1 MTKKFCKK
9 ALLGIIALSWLAMLS
24 LTTVQAVD
32 VEPQPRQRPQVKQP
46 KGNDN
51 QRPEVE
57 RPKGN
62 DNQRPEVERPRG
74 NDNLRPEPERP
85 RGNDLISTKVS
96 IDPATVASPEAGE
109 ELKIKVAITGGK
121 SVAGYQLSLAYDQ
134 SALEY
139 VIIKNGGYLPPG
151 AFTVPPIVSPDSVL
165 FAATSLAGD
174 AKSANGTLAI
184 ATFKVLANK
193 DSTIKLANVMLSD
206 AKANK
211 LATLKQHGQVT
222 GQAKPKKPVI
232 TQRANGGKSL
242 NINTVISAD
251 EGPVTA
257 LTTVYKDSAG
267 MAAKAG
273 TFIEYQVKFSH
284 LSSLKVGGAYVHTA
298 DGTVLGPTGVV
309 QGMRQQEASKSQW
322 SHQRIALDPISG
334 KKIVAITVGTKVDS
348 APKGLFS
355 MLVDNIQLTD
365 GDNIVKPIW
374 LSADNTDKEVA
385 GEPYGK
391 LVGVESLN
399 LKVGDDEVSVQSA
412 NKMLTSWGKMK
423 TLW

>member
-1 MTKKFCKK
+1 M
-9 ALLGIIALSWLAMLS
+9 
-24 LTTVQAVD
+24 
-32 VEPQPRQRPQVKQP
+32 
-46 KGNDN
+46 
-51 QRPEVE
+51 
-57 RPKGN
+57 
-62 DNQRPEVERPRG
+62 
-74 NDNLRPEPERP
+74 
-85 RGNDLISTKVS
+85 
-96 IDPATVASPEAGE
+96 
-109 ELKIKVAITGGK
+109 
-121 SVAGYQLSLAYDQ
+121 AGYQLSLAYDQ

-232 TQRANGGKSL
+232 TQRADGGKSL

-251 EGPVTA
+251 GGPVTA

-309 QGMRQQEASKSQW
+309 QGMRQQEVSKSQW
-322 SHQRIALDPISG
+322 SHQRIALDPISS
-334 KKIVAITVGTKVDS
+334 KKIIAITVGTKVDS

-365 GDNIVKPIW
+365 GDSIVKPIW

-399 LKVGDDEVSVQSA
+399 LKVDDEEVSVQSA

>member
-1 MTKKFCKK
+1 VTKKFCQK

-51 QRPEVE
+51 QRPE
-57 RPKGN
+57 PK
-62 DNQRPEVERPRG
+62 Q
-74 NDNLRPEPERP
+74 P

-96 IDPATVASPEAGE
+96 IDPAIVVSPEAGE

-232 TQRANGGKSL
+232 TQRADGGKSL

-309 QGMRQQEASKSQW
+309 QGMRQQEAKSQW

-399 LKVGDDEVSVQSA
+399 LKVGDDEVSVQST

>member
-1 MTKKFCKK
+1 MTKKFCQK

-57 RPKGN
+57 RPRGN
-62 DNQRPEVERPRG
+62 NNQRPEPK
-74 NDNLRPEPERP
+74 RP

-232 TQRANGGKSL
+232 TQRADGGKSL

-251 EGPVTA
+251 GGPVTA
-257 LTTVYKDSAG
+257 LTMVYKDSAG

-309 QGMRQQEASKSQW
+309 QGMRQQEAKSQW
-322 SHQRIALDPISG
+322 SHQRIALDPISS
-334 KKIVAITVGTKVDS
+334 KKIIAITVGTKVDS

-365 GDNIVKPIW
+365 GDSIVKPIW

-399 LKVGDDEVSVQSA
+399 LKVDDDEVSVQSA

>member
-1 MTKKFCKK
+1 MTKKFCQK

-51 QRPEVE
+51 QRPE
-57 RPKGN
+57 PK
-62 DNQRPEVERPRG
+62 Q
-74 NDNLRPEPERP
+74 P

-96 IDPATVASPEAGE
+96 IDPAIVVSPEAGE

-232 TQRANGGKSL
+232 TQRADGGKSL
-242 NINTVISAD
+242 NINTVISTD

-309 QGMRQQEASKSQW
+309 QGMRQQEAKSQW

-365 GDNIVKPIW
+365 GDNIIKPIW

-391 LVGVESLN
+391 LEGVESLN
-399 LKVGDDEVSVQSA
+399 LKVGDDEVSVQST

>member
-1 MTKKFCKK
+1 MKVTKKFCQK

-57 RPKGN
+57 RPRGN
-62 DNQRPEVERPRG
+62 NNQRPEPK
-74 NDNLRPEPERP
+74 RP

-96 IDPATVASPEAGE
+96 IDPATVVSPEAGE

-193 DSTIKLANVMLSD
+193 DS
-206 AKANK
+206 
-211 LATLKQHGQVT
+211 
-222 GQAKPKKPVI
+222 P
-232 TQRANGGKSL
+232 
-242 NINTVISAD
+242 
-251 EGPVTA
+251 
-257 LTTVYKDSAG
+257 
-267 MAAKAG
+267 
-273 TFIEYQVKFSH
+273 
-284 LSSLKVGGAYVHTA
+284 SS
-298 DGTVLGPTGVV
+298 
-309 QGMRQQEASKSQW
+309 
-322 SHQRIALDPISG
+322 
-334 KKIVAITVGTKVDS
+334 
-348 APKGLFS
+348 
-355 MLVDNIQLTD
+355 
-365 GDNIVKPIW
+365 
-374 LSADNTDKEVA
+374 
-385 GEPYGK
+385 
-391 LVGVESLN
+391 
-399 LKVGDDEVSVQSA
+399 
-412 NKMLTSWGKMK
+412 
-423 TLW
+423 

>member
-1 MTKKFCKK
+1 MTKKFCQK

-51 QRPEVE
+51 QRPE
-57 RPKGN
+57 PKQPRGN
-62 DNQRPEVERPRG
+62 DNQRPEV
-74 NDNLRPEPERP
+74 ERP

-232 TQRANGGKSL
+232 TQRADGGKSL

-251 EGPVTA
+251 GGPVTA

-309 QGMRQQEASKSQW
+309 QGMRQQEAKSQW

-399 LKVGDDEVSVQSA
+399 LKVGDDEVSVQST

>member
-1 MTKKFCKK
+1 MTKKFCQK

-51 QRPEVE
+51 QRPE
-57 RPKGN
+57 PK
-62 DNQRPEVERPRG
+62 Q
-74 NDNLRPEPERP
+74 P

-96 IDPATVASPEAGE
+96 IDPAIVVSPEAGE

-232 TQRANGGKSL
+232 TQRADGGKSL

-309 QGMRQQEASKSQW
+309 QGMRQQEAKSQW

-355 MLVDNIQLTD
+355 ILVDNIQLTD

-399 LKVGDDEVSVQSA
+399 LKVGDDEVSVQST

>member
-1 MTKKFCKK
+1 MTKKFCQK

-51 QRPEVE
+51 QRPE
-57 RPKGN
+57 PK
-62 DNQRPEVERPRG
+62 Q
-74 NDNLRPEPERP
+74 P

-96 IDPATVASPEAGE
+96 IDPAIVVSPEAGE

-232 TQRANGGKSL
+232 TQRADGGKSL

-309 QGMRQQEASKSQW
+309 QGMRQQEAKSQW

-399 LKVGDDEVSVQSA
+399 LKVGDDEVSVQST

>member
-1 MTKKFCKK
+1 MTKKFCQK

-51 QRPEVE
+51 QRPE
-57 RPKGN
+57 PK
-62 DNQRPEVERPRG
+62 Q
-74 NDNLRPEPERP
+74 P

-96 IDPATVASPEAGE
+96 IDPAIVVSPEAGE

-232 TQRANGGKSL
+232 TQRADGGKSL

-309 QGMRQQEASKSQW
+309 QGMRQQEAKSQW

-348 APKGLFS
+348 ALKGLFS

-399 LKVGDDEVSVQSA
+399 LKVGDDEVSVQST

>member
-1 MTKKFCKK
+1 MTKKFCQK

-51 QRPEVE
+51 Q
-57 RPKGN
+57 
-62 DNQRPEVERPRG
+62 Q
-74 NDNLRPEPERP
+74 PEPKQP

-96 IDPATVASPEAGE
+96 IDPAIVVSPEAGE

-232 TQRANGGKSL
+232 TQRADGGKSL

-309 QGMRQQEASKSQW
+309 QGMRQQEAKSQW

-399 LKVGDDEVSVQSA
+399 LKVGDDEVSVQST

>member
-1 MTKKFCKK
+1 MKVTKKFCQK

-51 QRPEVE
+51 QRPE
-57 RPKGN
+57 PK
-62 DNQRPEVERPRG
+62 Q
-74 NDNLRPEPERP
+74 P

-96 IDPATVASPEAGE
+96 IDPAIVVSPEAGE

-232 TQRANGGKSL
+232 TQRADGGKSL

-309 QGMRQQEASKSQW
+309 QGMRQQEAKSQW

-399 LKVGDDEVSVQSA
+399 LKVGDDEVSVQST

>member
-1 MTKKFCKK
+1 MTKKFCQK

-51 QRPEVE
+51 QRPE
-57 RPKGN
+57 PK
-62 DNQRPEVERPRG
+62 Q
-74 NDNLRPEPERP
+74 P

-96 IDPATVASPEAGE
+96 IDPAIVVSPEAGE

-232 TQRANGGKSL
+232 TQRADGGKSL

-251 EGPVTA
+251 GGPVTA

-309 QGMRQQEASKSQW
+309 QGMRQQEAKSQW

-365 GDNIVKPIW
+365 GDSIVKPIW

-399 LKVGDDEVSVQSA
+399 LKVGDDEVSVQST

>member
-1 MTKKFCKK
+1 M
-9 ALLGIIALSWLAMLS
+9 
-24 LTTVQAVD
+24 
-32 VEPQPRQRPQVKQP
+32 
-46 KGNDN
+46 
-51 QRPEVE
+51 
-57 RPKGN
+57 
-62 DNQRPEVERPRG
+62 
-74 NDNLRPEPERP
+74 
-85 RGNDLISTKVS
+85 STKVS

-121 SVAGYQLSLAYDQ
+121 SVAYDQ

-232 TQRANGGKSL
+232 TQRADGGKSL

-251 EGPVTA
+251 
-257 LTTVYKDSAG
+257 
-267 MAAKAG
+267 
-273 TFIEYQVKFSH
+273 
-284 LSSLKVGGAYVHTA
+284 
-298 DGTVLGPTGVV
+298 
-309 QGMRQQEASKSQW
+309 
-322 SHQRIALDPISG
+322 
-334 KKIVAITVGTKVDS
+334 
-348 APKGLFS
+348 
-355 MLVDNIQLTD
+355 
-365 GDNIVKPIW
+365 GDR
-374 LSADNTDKEVA
+374 
-385 GEPYGK
+385 
-391 LVGVESLN
+391 
-399 LKVGDDEVSVQSA
+399 
-412 NKMLTSWGKMK
+412 
-423 TLW
+423 

>member
-1 MTKKFCKK
+1 MKVTKKFCQK

-51 QRPEVE
+51 QRPE
-57 RPKGN
+57 PK
-62 DNQRPEVERPRG
+62 Q
-74 NDNLRPEPERP
+74 P

-96 IDPATVASPEAGE
+96 IDPAIVVSPEAGE

-232 TQRANGGKSL
+232 TQRADGGKSL

-309 QGMRQQEASKSQW
+309 QGMRQQEAKSQW

-355 MLVDNIQLTD
+355 ILVDNIQLTD

-399 LKVGDDEVSVQSA
+399 LKVGDDEVSVQST

>member
-1 MTKKFCKK
+1 MTKKFCQK

-51 QRPEVE
+51 QRPE
-57 RPKGN
+57 PK
-62 DNQRPEVERPRG
+62 Q
-74 NDNLRPEPERP
+74 P

-96 IDPATVASPEAGE
+96 IDPAIVVSPEAGE

-232 TQRANGGKSL
+232 TQRADGGKSL

-251 EGPVTA
+251 GGPVTA

-309 QGMRQQEASKSQW
+309 QGMRQQEAKSQW

-365 GDNIVKPIW
+365 GDSIVKPIW

>member
-1 MTKKFCKK
+1 MKVTKKFCQK

-32 VEPQPRQRPQVKQP
+32 VEPQPRHRPQVKQP

-51 QRPEVE
+51 QRPE
-57 RPKGN
+57 PK
-62 DNQRPEVERPRG
+62 Q
-74 NDNLRPEPERP
+74 P

-96 IDPATVASPEAGE
+96 IDPAIVVSPEAGE

-232 TQRANGGKSL
+232 TQRADGGKSL

-309 QGMRQQEASKSQW
+309 QGMRQQEAKSQW

-365 GDNIVKPIW
+365 GDSIVKPIW

-399 LKVGDDEVSVQSA
+399 LKVGDDEVSVQST